1 MNLLIIKYGLLIGA
15 ILASTAV
22 VAGPLNPQKLF
33 SNPDN
38 AQVTAD
44 SIYQFGSDV
53 FYKEINKSGNEYLQ
67 NGVSGYSQSLI
78 PTTDM
83 DNTFQERW
91 AAGVTIFKSG
101 YSDSITAFYELIGV
115 QDLSTA
121 QQKVA
126 VCTQFS
132 QADTEFQQSLEY
144 FTLAKASAT
153 PGSAQGFTIG
163 MVIPRIETIRKE
175 NQDAESVCKM
185 AVLADT
191 GNNPAGFSTNLKE
204 AQDHIREI
212 QRIYPELKGLS
223 NDFT

>member
-1 MNLLIIKYGLLIGA
+1 MNLLILKYGLLIGA

-67 NGVSGYSQSLI
+67 NGVSGYSQSLM
-78 PTTDM
+78 PTADM

-91 AAGVTIFKSG
+91 AAGVTIFESG
-101 YSDSITAFYELIGV
+101 YSDSTTAFYELIGV
-115 QDLSTA
+115 HDLTTA

-126 VCTQFS
+126 VCKKFS

-163 MVIPRIETIRKE
+163 MVIPRIETIRME

-185 AVLADT
+185 AVLANT
-191 GNNPAGFSTNLKE
+191 GNDPAGFSTNLKE